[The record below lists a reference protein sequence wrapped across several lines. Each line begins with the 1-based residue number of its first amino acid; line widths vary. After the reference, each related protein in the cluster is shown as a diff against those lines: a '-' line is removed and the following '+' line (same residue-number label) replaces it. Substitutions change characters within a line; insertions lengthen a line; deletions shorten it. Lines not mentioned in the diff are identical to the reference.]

1 MISRK
6 VGGTKNYEKILA
18 AHKIFE
24 NRGAYFWRPL
34 LCTLKIIL
42 FNLLVIDAISDICNC
57 KPIVHFLYNMKR
69 LLKKVTLILHSN

>member
-6 VGGTKNYEKILA
+6 VGGTKNHEKILA

-34 LCTLKIIL
+34 LCTLKIIF
-42 FNLLVIDAISDICNC
+42 FNLLIIDAISDIC
-57 KPIVHFLYNMKR
+57 KPIVHFLYNIDMKR
-69 LLKKVTLILHSN
+69 LLKKSNSYPAL